1 MKKFTKKLTA
11 FLLAS
16 ALVTTMMPAT
26 TSQARKKGIKLNK
39 TNITLYVGNTSK
51 LKVNGTKAKA
61 AFKSTNKKVVSV
73 SKKGILKA
81 KKVGSAKII
90 AKVSG
95 KKLTC
100 KVKVAPMNKSGLYST
115 TNGKFISWNRL
126 IEIGALSVSNE
137 TLIRIDETL
146 INVPAFSL
154 VIDSRIEKIGTCA
167 FSSCDHLVSVKL
179 PKNLSTIENSAFLNC
194 SRLKAVSIPNSVNV
208 LGANA
213 FAGCSRLSRVKLS
226 NNLQEISS
234 SCFQNCVRLKK
245 ISLAH
250 NVTKIGS
257 GAFENCKRLKSVKS
271 ASGVCIIE
279 VNAFSQC
286 KSLTSIT
293 LPNSLS
299 SIENYAFSGC
309 KKLNLKVPNSVIS
322 IGSAA
327 FHEVKHVSYSGT
339 AQGSPWGARSYN

>member
-11 FLLAS
+11 FMLVAALAAS
-16 ALVTTMMPAT
+16 IVPAT
-26 TSQARKKGIKLNK
+26 TTQARKKGLKLNK
-39 TNITLYVGNTSK
+39 TKITLYVGNTAK
-51 LKVNGTKAKA
+51 LKVSGTKKKA

-73 SKKGILKA
+73 SKKGSLKA

-90 AKVSG
+90 AKVAG
-95 KKLTC
+95 KKLVC
-100 KVKVAPMNKSGLYST
+100 KVKVAPMTKSGLYST

-126 IEIGALSVSNE
+126 IETGALSVSNE
-137 TLIRIDETL
+137 TLNRIDETL
-146 INVPAFSL
+146 IDVPSFSL

-179 PKNLSTIENSAFLNC
+179 PSNLTTIDNSAFLNC
-194 SRLKAVSIPNSVNV
+194 NRLTSVSIPNSVNI
-208 LGANA
+208 LGDNA
-213 FAGCSRLSRVKLS
+213 FSGCSRLTSVKLS
-226 NNLQEISS
+226 NNLQGINN
-234 SCFQNCVRLKK
+234 SCFQDCVRLKK
-245 ISLAH
+245 ISLTR
-250 NVTKIGS
+250 NITKIGS
-257 GAFENCKRLKSVKS
+257 SAFTNCKRLKSVKS
-271 ASGVCIIE
+271 ANGVCIIE

-293 LPNSLS
+293 LPNCLS

-309 KKLNLKVPNSVIS
+309 KKLTLKVPNTVIS